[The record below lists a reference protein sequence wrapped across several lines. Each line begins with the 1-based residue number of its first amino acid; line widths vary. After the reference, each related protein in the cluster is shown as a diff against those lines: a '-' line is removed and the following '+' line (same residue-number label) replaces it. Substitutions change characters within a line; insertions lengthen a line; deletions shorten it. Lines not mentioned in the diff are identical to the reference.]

1 MIDIAVIGAG
11 PAGYSAAITARKRD
25 QSVVVIGQNTGW
37 LARAEHVA
45 NYPGLPDISGRD
57 LLSAMA
63 NQAQALGAELR
74 PGVVHQVIAMGDSFA
89 LSLGADFIEARRV
102 ILCTGAK
109 QPKLLP
115 GENELLGRGVSYCG
129 TCDGMLYRGRR
140 VAVIAQGPEAVSEAN
155 FLAGLCREVV
165 YFGKPEDALD
175 PRIVVS
181 GQKPEAILGEA
192 SVSGLRAGG
201 EDLPFDGVFI
211 FREAAALSA
220 LLPGLEMDGAFIRVD
235 RRMQTNLPGV
245 FAAGDCTGLPLQV
258 AKAVGEGCVAAISA
272 ATALVARAVGTVR
285 ITQHP
290 FLKLRPIPL
299 VINSRSIF
307 CRPKAVLRRAVS
319 RICPAGKTA
328 RPVTACRVSRRITCR
343 QTCFRRFAAGTP
355 VPEPHRCLP
364 VFDCRPPD
372 APAVGVIKID
382 KRRRIDFQPL
392 SRNKRLHFR
401 RRRPLKNWQRNFPF
415 RK

>member
-1 MIDIAVIGAG
+1 MIDIAIIGAG

-272 ATALVARAVGTVR
+272 AT
-285 ITQHP
+285 I
-290 FLKLRPIPL
+290 
-299 VINSRSIF
+299 
-307 CRPKAVLRRAVS
+307 
-319 RICPAGKTA
+319 
-328 RPVTACRVSRRITCR
+328 
-343 QTCFRRFAAGTP
+343 
-355 VPEPHRCLP
+355 
-364 VFDCRPPD
+364 
-372 APAVGVIKID
+372 
-382 KRRRIDFQPL
+382 
-392 SRNKRLHFR
+392 
-401 RRRPLKNWQRNFPF
+401 
-415 RK
+415 

>member
-1 MIDIAVIGAG
+1 MKQRKIARIALALAVVLALTMTELTPLSMVQEASAVTQADIDKLKDELSGMNSEKAQLEKELKSIQNNKNTALAQKENIDKQINLLQSEIRNVESLISEYETLIEQTEQEIRENEEEEKRQYEKFCARVRSMEERGTLS
-11 PAGYSAAITARKRD
+11 YWSVLFNAA
-25 QSVVVIGQNTGW
+25 SF
-37 LARAEHVA
+37 
-45 NYPGLPDISGRD
+45 SD

-109 QPKLLP
+109 QPRLLP

-155 FLAGLCREVV
+155 FLAGLCREVI

-272 ATALVARAVGTVR
+272 ATA
-285 ITQHP
+285 
-290 FLKLRPIPL
+290 
-299 VINSRSIF
+299 
-307 CRPKAVLRRAVS
+307 
-319 RICPAGKTA
+319 
-328 RPVTACRVSRRITCR
+328 
-343 QTCFRRFAAGTP
+343 
-355 VPEPHRCLP
+355 
-364 VFDCRPPD
+364 
-372 APAVGVIKID
+372 
-382 KRRRIDFQPL
+382 
-392 SRNKRLHFR
+392 
-401 RRRPLKNWQRNFPF
+401 
-415 RK
+415 